1 MAARVVRE
9 AIVPHQLIPEL
20 AVVRHQAAL
29 QELQRH
35 TLAVVVVV
43 VAQTRLA
50 VVVVRGKELQAQ
62 TAAQTALQIQVVV
75 VEAIL
80 MPLVLAAVEL

>member
-1 MAARVVRE
+1 M
-9 AIVPHQLIPEL
+9 
-20 AVVRHQAAL
+20 
-29 QELQRH
+29 
-35 TLAVVVVV
+35 VV

-50 VVVVRGKELQAQ
+50 VVVVQGKEVQAQ